1 MQAQTQTRARMH
13 AHARTHAGVH
23 VRRSPKHTGMHTW
36 SASTMNYTA
45 RENMINCLQSNLNLP
60 GPFREPCMNSV
71 LNQLLPSAAV
81 FNAHL
86 PFLTLSKR
94 LMPPQVR
101 KKKKRERKKIKTML
115 SLSEPVGFYLSTNM
129 KNI

>member
-1 MQAQTQTRARMH
+1 
-13 AHARTHAGVH
+13 
-23 VRRSPKHTGMHTW
+23 
-36 SASTMNYTA
+36 MN
-45 RENMINCLQSNLNLP
+45 N
-60 GPFREPCMNSV
+60 V

-86 PFLTLSKR
+86 PFLTLPKR

-101 KKKKRERKKIKTML
+101 KKKRQREREKNKDDA
-115 SLSEPVGFYLSTNM
+115 LSEPVGFYLSTNM